1 VKRILV
7 PALSL
12 CITVALTACAGSAM
26 GPPLSA
32 ASSALVQT
40 GNNDVPFA
48 SANAAH
54 KLCPAPTAG
63 SLQCFGWIRTDVMLN
78 GGLTAQIQGAAQSC
92 PFSQG
97 YCAIDLQDAYNLPSL
112 TKGVGAVVAIV
123 DAYNYPH
130 ANADLAIYRKTMGLR
145 ACDTKTKCLRIV
157 NQNGNPSPL
166 PGAPPPSQDW
176 RGEQSLD
183 LDMVSAICP
192 NCKIILVEAN
202 NNNTKSLYT
211 GVKTAGHIGAKYI
224 GNSWGGPESGGD
236 NPIFRQAGVVITA
249 AAGDNGGGGLYG
261 GPSQPCTYTYVVCV
275 GGTYL
280 VRTHNKRGWSE
291 DVWNDFTVNLCGGP
305 CGATG
310 SGCSTVI
317 AKPSWQNDTGC
328 RTRSAADV
336 SADASLRTP
345 VIVYNSEEQCSPP
358 NCWFLFGG
366 TSASTQIIAAAF
378 ALAGNASK
386 LTGAAHI
393 WIHHKGNI
401 NDVIK
406 GNNIDPHLGVNCA
419 SRVKYICHA
428 RAGFD
433 GPTGWGTPYGVGAL

>member
-1 VKRILV
+1 MSQRILSF
-7 PALSL
+7 LSFSV
-12 CITVALTACAGSAM
+12 IAALTACAAGGINPALT
-26 GPPLSA
+26 P
-32 ASSALVQT
+32 ALVQSGT
-40 GNNDVPFA
+40 GDLPFVGP
-48 SANAAH
+48 NAAH

-63 SLQCFGWIRTDVMLN
+63 SLECFGWMRTDVQLN
-78 GGLTAQIQGAAQSC
+78 AGVMPQVEGATTC

-97 YCAIDLQDAYNLPSL
+97 YCPIDLQEAYHLPSL
-112 TKGVGAVVAIV
+112 TKGAGEVVAIV

-130 ANADLAIYRKTMGLR
+130 ANADLEVYRKTMGLK

-166 PGAPPPSQDW
+166 PGPPPASQDW

-192 NCKIILVEAN
+192 NCKILLVETN
-202 NNNTKSLYT
+202 NNNTNNLYA
-211 GVKTAGHIGAKYI
+211 GVKTAAHVHMKYI
-224 GNSWGGPESGGD
+224 SASWGGPEAGGD
-236 NPIFRQAGVVITA
+236 NPIFHQQGVIITA
-249 AAGDNGGGGLYG
+249 AAGDNGGGGSYG
-261 GPSQPCTYTYVVCV
+261 GPAQPCSYTYVVCV

-280 VRTHNKRGWSE
+280 ARAHNKRGWTE
-291 DVWNDFTVNLCGGP
+291 DVWNDFTFSGCSGP

-310 SGCSTVI
+310 SGCSVVI
-317 AKPSWQNDTGC
+317 PKPSWQTDTGC
-328 RTRSAADV
+328 RMRSEADI

-345 VIVYNSEEQCSPP
+345 VIVYNSEEPCTPPQCF
-358 NCWFLFGG
+358 FLFGG
-366 TSASTQIIAAAF
+366 TSASTPMIAAAF
-378 ALAGNASK
+378 ALAGNGPK

-419 SRVKYICHA
+419 SSVKYICFA

-433 GPTGWGTPYGVGAL
+433 GPTGWGTPYGIGAL